1 MIKKIIFLLFIQL
14 FLLLSIHAGEVYYV
28 VDKNNSHQNFADF
41 KKVDY
46 EFLPDNSLNLG
57 FFDGTVLL
65 KVIPDTNTTVIELQ
79 NPNLDEIYVYQN
91 GDLLYATGD
100 FYPFKQK
107 PIISKYFRFPVTDK
121 SKPLYFKIVHHG
133 DQFFLP
139 VNFLNEKRINTFDF
153 TDNFINGF
161 YYGIIIIIL
170 LLNFFMFVGANEK
183 PNLFYVL
190 YLLGLALLQFSLAG
204 YAYQFLWP
212 NSTYW
217 ANHSLPFLAS
227 FSVYFLVL
235 FVLNFLEVKKYM
247 PKWHLFFKGMSYVL
261 IINMLLSLI
270 PNNLS
275 YKFSILAING
285 LTLILNFLIIPISV
299 VLYKKYKVK
308 SAKFFIMAFSFL
320 IVAVFIF
327 VMRNIGIIHSNF
339 ITNNILLVGSALEVT
354 LLTFA
359 IVEKFRKFKVDAL
372 RRLEKINKLQSQQ
385 NIILEKKVE
394 ERTRALSEKNRE
406 ITDSLL
412 YAKRIQ
418 DALIPSESYVQ
429 QFFKDSFVFFK
440 PKDIVSGDFY
450 WVSPVTTSYEDK
462 ENKPMIVFS
471 VADCTGHGVPGAIIS
486 VIGLKILNQSLKQP
500 QINSPAEALD
510 YLNIEI
516 SNTLNAHVADKS
528 IKDGMDIALC
538 AYDGNDNVLYY
549 AGAKNPIY
557 IIRKD
562 ELIEL
567 KADRNAIGCNDQ
579 DEHYTNKSIQLQ
591 KGDTIYLFTDGFAD
605 QFGGEKGKKLKYKRF
620 KELLLE
626 IQNLPM
632 NEQKEFLD
640 NFFTQWKGNLEQ
652 IDDVCILGVRV

>member
-1 MIKKIIFLLFIQL
+1 MVKKITLIIFAQ
-14 FLLLSIHAGEVYYV
+14 LLLSFSLIAGEVFYV
-28 VDKNNSHQNFADF
+28 VDEENIHQSFADF
-41 KKVDY
+41 LKVDY
-46 EFLPDNSLNLG
+46 EKLPNNSLNLG

-65 KVIPDTNTTVIELQ
+65 KVVPDSSTTIIELQ

-91 GDLLYATGD
+91 GEMLYATGD
-100 FYPFKQK
+100 YYPFKQK
-107 PIISKYFRFPVTDK
+107 PIVSKYFRFPVSDK
-121 SKPLYFKIVHHG
+121 THPLYFKIVHHG

-139 VNFLNEKRINTFDF
+139 VNFLNDEKANTFDF
-153 TDNFINGF
+153 IDNFINGF
-161 YYGIIIIIL
+161 YYGITIIIL
-170 LLNFFMFVGANEK
+170 LLNLFMFLGANEK
-183 PNLFYVL
+183 PNFFYVF

-212 NSTYW
+212 NSPYW
-217 ANHSLPFLAS
+217 SNHSLPFLAS

-235 FVLNFLEVKKYM
+235 FVLNFLNVKKYL
-247 PKWHLFFKGMSYVL
+247 PKWYSFLIAVSYL
-261 IINMLLSLI
+261 LLLNMLLSLI
-270 PNNLS
+270 PSNIT
-275 YKFSILAING
+275 YKFSILFING
-285 LTLILNFLIIPISV
+285 LTLLLNTLIIPLSV
-299 VLYKKYKVK
+299 IMYKKYKVK
-308 SAKFFIMAFSFL
+308 SAKFFILAFSFL

-327 VMRNIGIIHSNF
+327 VMRNLGIMQSNF
-339 ITNNILLVGSALEVT
+339 VTNNILLVGSALEVT

-359 IVEKFRKFKVDAL
+359 IVEKFRKFKADAL

-385 NIILEKKVE
+385 NIMLEKQVA
-394 ERTRALSEKNRE
+394 ERTRALSEKNKE

-418 DALIPSESYVQ
+418 DALIPSEKYVQ
-429 QFFKDSFVFFK
+429 QFFNESFVLFM

-471 VADCTGHGVPGAIIS
+471 VGDCTGHGVPGAIIS

-516 SNTLNAHVADKS
+516 SNTLNTHVANKT

-538 AYDGNDNVLYY
+538 ALDQNSNTLYY

-557 IIRKD
+557 IIRND

-579 DEHYTNKSIQLQ
+579 NEHYTNQSIQLQ
-591 KGDTIYLFTDGFAD
+591 KGDTIYLFTDGYAD

-620 KELLLE
+620 KEILLE
-626 IQNLPM
+626 IQNLSM
-632 NEQKEFLD
+632 KEQKEYLAV
-640 NFFTQWKGNLEQ
+640 FFNQWKGTLEQ
-652 IDDVCILGVRV
+652 IDDVCVLGVKI